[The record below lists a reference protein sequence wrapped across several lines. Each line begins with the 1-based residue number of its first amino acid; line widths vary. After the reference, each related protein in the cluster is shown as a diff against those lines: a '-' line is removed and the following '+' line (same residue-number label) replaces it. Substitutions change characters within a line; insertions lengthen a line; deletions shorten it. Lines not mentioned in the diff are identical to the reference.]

1 MTSIE
6 PSSPTSTKN
15 YTNAD
20 ASSAVSPPVS
30 STPYDDERDDVQRGN
45 SHSEV
50 KSYRGRRSV
59 RRKSTTNVCFNA
71 PHYPPIDLKTRQ
83 MWVIALLDA
92 LTLSSA
98 SSSIDND
105 TLPTTNEEPK
115 KGSSQRDNV
124 TTMKECL
131 QAARAIEQTMY
142 EHPAE
147 QYNETMQLCLAVIRL
162 STREK
167 DPNGKP
173 FGSFQPELWWPNSIV
188 HYLRYTSTQTL
199 RRMLACENE
208 WEHSIL
214 DQWNWERDILNQE
227 ISLEE
232 EEITDEA
239 EEEKDVS
246 EQQDK
251 KKQHSSS
258 FVSTDIDRQETF
270 SSTHFDSLVSR
281 KKNVGERHCV
291 CGSRRIVTSTHQ
303 MRKADEGATTVF
315 RCVECNRTWRKN
327 A

>member
-1 MTSIE
+1 
-6 PSSPTSTKN
+6 
-15 YTNAD
+15 
-20 ASSAVSPPVS
+20 
-30 STPYDDERDDVQRGN
+30 
-45 SHSEV
+45 
-50 KSYRGRRSV
+50 
-59 RRKSTTNVCFNA
+59 
-71 PHYPPIDLKTRQ
+71 
-83 MWVIALLDA
+83 MWVIALLDV
-92 LTLSSA
+92 LTLSSTGNNN
-98 SSSIDND
+98 SPPVKD
-105 TLPTTNEEPK
+105 EEEQE
-115 KGSSQRDNV
+115 KGSPRRQDNV
-124 TTMKECL
+124 PLKEYL
-131 QAARAIEQTMY
+131 EAARAIEQTMY

-162 STREK
+162 STREQ

-173 FGSFQPELWWPNSIV
+173 FRSFKPGLWWPDSIV
-188 HYLRYTSTQTL
+188 HYLRYTSTQAL

-232 EEITDEA
+232 EETTDQA
-239 EEEKDVS
+239 DDEKVVS
-246 EQQDK
+246 EHETK
-251 KKQHSSS
+251 KKQYSSS
-258 FVSTDIDRQETF
+258 FVSADKEPREKGF
-270 SSTHFDSLVSR
+270 SSTQFNFSDSK